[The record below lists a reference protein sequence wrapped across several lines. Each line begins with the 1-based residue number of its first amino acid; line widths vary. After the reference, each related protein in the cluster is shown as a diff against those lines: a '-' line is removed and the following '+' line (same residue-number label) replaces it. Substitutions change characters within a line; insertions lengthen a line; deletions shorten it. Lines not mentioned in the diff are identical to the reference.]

1 MMYFETKDLSVGYN
15 GRPLIEHIDIGIHK
29 GGILC
34 LIGPNGSG
42 KSTILRSIT
51 RHLAKL
57 GGVVT
62 IDGKDLSGMNNR
74 EMAKQ
79 VSVVLTDRVD
89 PELLTCWEVVSAG
102 RYPYTN
108 HFGRLSEEDEAVVA
122 QSMEQVN
129 ALELRDRRFSQLSDG
144 QKQRILLARAL
155 CQQPEV
161 MVLDEPTSYLDIRHK
176 IELLSIL
183 RELAVKRQLSVVLS
197 LHEVDLAVKLA
208 DVVVLVK
215 GSAIFRC
222 GAPED
227 VLDEETLRTLY
238 DIHDGTFDLLLGSVE
253 LCGAA
258 GESRVFVVP
267 GAGRGAPCFRS
278 LQKRGIPFSAGILQ
292 PGDVDSAVART
303 LAARTFESEP
313 FSPPSG
319 QVLKSALAAV
329 RTARCVVDAG
339 SPLGPYNREN
349 LTLLQ
354 EADKAG
360 VPALCLRAKPPEGL
374 GAVRCFDTVRELMDA
389 AAELCPAR
397 EKK

>member
-1 MMYFETKDLSVGYN
+1 MYFETKDLAVGYN
-15 GRPLIEHIDIGIHK
+15 GRPLIEHIDIGIRK

-57 GGVVT
+57 GGVVS
-62 IDGKDLSGMNNR
+62 IDGRDLSGLSNR
-74 EMAKQ
+74 ALAKQ
-79 VSVVLTDRVD
+79 VSVVLTGRVD

-108 HFGRLSEEDEAVVA
+108 HFGKLSQADEAIVTR
-122 QSMEQVN
+122 SMEQVSV
-129 ALELRDRRFSQLSDG
+129 LELREHPFVQLSDG
-144 QKQRILLARAL
+144 QKQRVLLARAL

-183 RELAVKRQLSVVLS
+183 RGLASEQGLTVVLS

-215 GSAIFRC
+215 GSTIYRC

-227 VLDEETLRTLY
+227 VLDGETLRSLY
-238 DIHDGTFDLLLGSVE
+238 DIRGGAFDLLLGSVE
-253 LCGAA
+253 LRGAA

-267 GAGRGAPCFRS
+267 GAGRGAPCFRA
-278 LQKRGIPFSAGILQ
+278 LQKRGIPFSTGILQ
-292 PGDVDSAVART
+292 PGGVDSAVSHT
-303 LAARTFESEP
+303 LAARTFAAEP
-313 FSPPSG
+313 FAPPTART
-319 QVLKSALAAV
+319 LEEA
-329 RTARCVVDAG
+329 RTAARSAQCVVDSG
-339 SPLGPYNREN
+339 FPLGPYNREN
-349 LTLLQ
+349 LELLQ
-354 EADKAG
+354 GAVQAG
-360 VPALCLRAKPPEGL
+360 VPVLCLRPEPPEGL
-374 GAVRCFDTVRELMDA
+374 SGVQCFSTVRELIDEA
-389 AAELCPAR
+389 AKLTAPGR
-397 EKK
+397 

>member
-1 MMYFETKDLSVGYN
+1 MYFETKDLSVGYS
-15 GRPLIEHIDIGIHK
+15 GRPLIEHIDIGIHR

-57 GGVVT
+57 GGVVS
-62 IDGKDLSGMNNR
+62 IDGKDLSGMSNR

-183 RELAVKRQLSVVLS
+183 RGLAAERQLSVVLS

-215 GSAIFRC
+215 GSTIFRC

-227 VLDEETLRTLY
+227 VLDEETLRALY

-258 GESRVFVVP
+258 GESQVFVVP

-319 QVLKSALAAV
+319 QVIESALTAA
-329 RTARCVVDAG
+329 RRARCVVDAG

-360 VPALCLRAKPPEGL
+360 VPVLCLRAKPPEGL
-374 GAVRCFDTVRELMDA
+374 GSVRCFATVRELMDA

-397 EKK
+397 EEK